1 MAKLRLLPDD
11 PAIGWMPYAWL
22 VYLPFQIP
30 ALVVG
35 GGTRFD
41 WTVTLAGMAVF
52 LVLYFRSYWVYGRGA
67 LAYGAAMALL
77 GAIVV
82 AYNPWAS
89 SYFVYAA
96 ACIASSGPAKF
107 AWRVLGCYLV
117 ALGIFAWATH
127 LTPYSWVT
135 GIVFSGL
142 VGALRIQSV
151 ETNALNASLRTARD
165 DVERLAKVAERERIA
180 RDLHDVLGHTLSVIV
195 LKSELATR
203 LAGHDAARAVAEI
216 ADVERIARESLSEL
230 REAIAGYR
238 AAGIAAEVRRAC
250 GVLATAGVAVECDLG
265 DGRLPPR
272 YEGVVTLAIREAVT
286 NIVRHAGRVAL

>member
-11 PAIGWMPYAWL
+11 PEIGWMPYAWL

-35 GGTRFD
+35 AGTRLD
-41 WTVTLAGMAVF
+41 WTVTFAGMAVF
-52 LVLYFRSYWVYGRGA
+52 LVLYFRSYWACGRGA

-96 ACIASSGPAKF
+96 ACIASSGTARF

-151 ETNALNASLRTARD
+151 ETNALNASLRTARE

-195 LKSELATR
+195 LKSNSRRGSPATTSR
-203 LAGHDAARAVAEI
+203 APARRSPTSSASRENHSPSCVKRSRGTVRPGSPPKYGARAACSPRP
-216 ADVERIARESLSEL
+216 ASRSN
-230 REAIAGYR
+230 AISATDDCRRDTR
-238 AAGIAAEVRRAC
+238 AS
-250 GVLATAGVAVECDLG
+250 
-265 DGRLPPR
+265 
-272 YEGVVTLAIREAVT
+272 
-286 NIVRHAGRVAL
+286 